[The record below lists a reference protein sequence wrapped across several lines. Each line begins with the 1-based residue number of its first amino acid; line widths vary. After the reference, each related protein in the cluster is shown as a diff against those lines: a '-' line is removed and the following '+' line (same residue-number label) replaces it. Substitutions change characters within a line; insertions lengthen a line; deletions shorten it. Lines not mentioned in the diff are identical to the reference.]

1 MPGHTGADIFMERLR
16 IFLRKAR
23 ARGLAPSNVISWL
36 SLEIMRIWGAF
47 WGTLRFYAKARLF
60 GVKAGK
66 GITAHGP
73 VGLMRWPGGAI
84 SVGSGVSLISSW
96 RRATAC
102 ALAFPVRLR
111 VFGPGAEI
119 VIGDESQLS
128 GVSISARSTRV
139 EIGRR
144 VLIAPNCV
152 ITDSDFHAP
161 WPAEERISAPG
172 MAGDRPVRI
181 GDYAWIGMNSII
193 LKGGEIGEGAVIG
206 AGSVVCGHIPPYCVA
221 AGAPARV
228 IRQAPGRGKN
238 ESES

>member
-1 MPGHTGADIFMERLR
+1 MDRLG

-23 ARGLAPSNVISWL
+23 ARGLTPPNVISWL
-36 SLEIMRIWGAF
+36 SLECMRVWGAF

-60 GVKAGK
+60 GVKAGE
-66 GITAHGP
+66 GIRAHGP
-73 VGLMRWPGGAI
+73 VGLMRWPGGEI
-84 SVGSGVSLISSW
+84 SVGSRVSLISSW

-119 VIGDESQLS
+119 AIGDESQLS
-128 GVSISARSTRV
+128 GVSISARSTRI

-152 ITDSDFHAP
+152 ITDSDFHAL
-161 WPAEERISAPG
+161 WPAEERINAPG
-172 MAGDRPVRI
+172 MDKDRPVRI
-181 GDYAWIGMNSII
+181 GDYAWIGMGSII
-193 LKGGEIGEGAVIG
+193 LKGSEIGEGAVIG
-206 AGSVVCGHIPPYCVA
+206 AGSVVCGHIPAYCVA

-228 IRQAPGRGKN
+228 IRQAPARGEN
-238 ESES
+238 ENKSEK